1 MSNFIPMVSSSPP
14 PIDDSGGF
22 DDWGD
27 DDDFGTFTGADDSN
41 LSSPGNNQGSK
52 GYVH

>member
-41 LSSPGNNQGSK
+41 MSSPGNNQLI
-52 GYVH
+52 V